1 MSLFRQVKRG
11 LRALFNRKAADR
23 EIADEIAHYL
33 RESAASFTA
42 KGLPPDEALR
52 AARLELGGA
61 VAVHEQV
68 RGYGWENTMDTFFSD
83 LRYAARRLA
92 RNRSF
97 AAISILTLG
106 LGIGASAAIFTIIE
120 RVLLQPLDYPQS
132 GQLVTLMHT
141 APGIKLKELGLSASL
156 YFTYRDENRVF
167 QDVSMWTGDS
177 WTVTGLGEAEQ
188 VRGLSASHR
197 FLAVLGVEPALGRA
211 FIAAD
216 DDPSGERTV
225 MLTDSY
231 WRTRFGADR
240 SAVGRRIL
248 LDGSAATVIGV
259 LPRSFHFLDR
269 SISLLAPLRLNRA
282 TTRLIGFCC
291 AGIARLKPG
300 VSLAQANA
308 DITRM
313 LPMAAAKFPMNPG
326 LPSDAFTAARVAPQ
340 LQFLKD
346 SLIGDIGKT
355 LWVLMGAVVIMLAIA
370 CANVAN
376 LFLVRADGRRQEL
389 AVRAALGA
397 GWARLAREL
406 LLESTLLGVAG
417 GALGLGFA
425 YAGLR
430 ALVASEIARLPRIHE
445 IAIDL
450 PVIAFTLGCRWR
462 RECSS
467 A

>member
-42 KGLPPDEALR
+42 KGLPPGEALR

-68 RGYGWENTMDTFFSD
+68 RGYGWENTMDTLFSD

-106 LGIGASAAIFTIIE
+106 LGIGASAAIFTVIE

-141 APGIKLKELGLSASL
+141 APGIKLKELRLSASL
-156 YFTYRDENRVF
+156 YFTYRDENRGF

-188 VRGLSASHR
+188 VRGLSVTHR
-197 FLAVLGVEPALGRA
+197 FLALLGVEPALGRA

-225 MLTDSY
+225 MLS
-231 WRTRFGADR
+231 
-240 SAVGRRIL
+240 RRK
-248 LDGSAATVIGV
+248 G
-259 LPRSFHFLDR
+259 
-269 SISLLAPLRLNRA
+269 
-282 TTRLIGFCC
+282 
-291 AGIARLKPG
+291 
-300 VSLAQANA
+300 
-308 DITRM
+308 
-313 LPMAAAKFPMNPG
+313 
-326 LPSDAFTAARVAPQ
+326 
-340 LQFLKD
+340 
-346 SLIGDIGKT
+346 
-355 LWVLMGAVVIMLAIA
+355 
-370 CANVAN
+370 
-376 LFLVRADGRRQEL
+376 
-389 AVRAALGA
+389 
-397 GWARLAREL
+397 
-406 LLESTLLGVAG
+406 
-417 GALGLGFA
+417 GFA
-425 YAGLR
+425 RKKCNPPSTGWW
-430 ALVASEIARLPRIHE
+430 LVYNRL
-445 IAIDL
+445 
-450 PVIAFTLGCRWR
+450 
-462 RECSS
+462 
-467 A
+467 

>member
-1 MSLFRQVKRG
+1 
-11 LRALFNRKAADR
+11 
-23 EIADEIAHYL
+23 
-33 RESAASFTA
+33 
-42 KGLPPDEALR
+42 
-52 AARLELGGA
+52 
-61 VAVHEQV
+61 
-68 RGYGWENTMDTFFSD
+68 MDTLFSD
-83 LRYAARRLA
+83 LRYAVRRLA

-231 WRTRFGADR
+231 WRMRFGADR
-240 SAVGRRIL
+240 AAVGRRIL
-248 LDGSAATVIGV
+248 LDGNAATVIGV
-259 LPRSFHFLDR
+259 LPRSFQFLDQ

-291 AGIARLKPG
+291 RGIARLKPG

-308 DITRM
+308 DMVSRASATGRIACWVMVVVYRCGARARAKTFASPCKD
-313 LPMAAAKFPMNPG
+313 LAAAPCA
-326 LPSDAFTAARVAPQ
+326 S
-340 LQFLKD
+340 QFRD
-346 SLIGDIGKT
+346 
-355 LWVLMGAVVIMLAIA
+355 
-370 CANVAN
+370 
-376 LFLVRADGRRQEL
+376 
-389 AVRAALGA
+389 
-397 GWARLAREL
+397 
-406 LLESTLLGVAG
+406 
-417 GALGLGFA
+417 
-425 YAGLR
+425 
-430 ALVASEIARLPRIHE
+430 
-445 IAIDL
+445 
-450 PVIAFTLGCRWR
+450 
-462 RECSS
+462 CSWT
-467 A
+467 